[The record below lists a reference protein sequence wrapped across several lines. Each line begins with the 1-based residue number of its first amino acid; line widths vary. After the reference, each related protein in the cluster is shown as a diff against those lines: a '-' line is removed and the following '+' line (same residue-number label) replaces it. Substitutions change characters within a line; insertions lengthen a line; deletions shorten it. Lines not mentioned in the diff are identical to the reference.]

1 MENCGSFRDFGYI
14 YIYIYIYIERE
25 REREREREIN
35 EIATSMQPNK
45 VRT

>member
-1 MENCGSFRDFGYI
+1 MENCISFRDFG